1 MIELYR
7 TFVRKIKTKLNQP
20 LIFPQFWLHNR
31 IRGGKVSRIILR
43 PAQHLNLSNVRRR
56 KSHQK
61 RRVYSLWAGDCLFP
75 PLSLSGWKGFPE
87 REGTARLVSGVFLKT
102 NVRRVGFGETIS
114 LLPPHLVMHVY
125 YSWRHPV
132 SVAWL
137 NQLFF
142 FDTFAVDDF
151 ERAQQQM
158 RKHRR
163 CTIWPQGTN
172 ATAGH
177 HIQSVR
183 DRQVHFICW
192 RWNMP
197 TTLKFVFYIL

>member
-75 PLSLSGWKGFPE
+75 PLSLPGWKGFPE

-142 FDTFAVDDF
+142 FWYICSGRLRTRTTTDEEAPSLHDLATGD
-151 ERAQQQM
+151 
-158 RKHRR
+158 KCHRR
-163 CTIWPQGTN
+163 
-172 ATAGH
+172 ASHLKRARSAG
-177 HIQSVR
+177 SLYLLA
-183 DRQVHFICW
+183 
-192 RWNMP
+192 
-197 TTLKFVFYIL
+197 LKHANNP